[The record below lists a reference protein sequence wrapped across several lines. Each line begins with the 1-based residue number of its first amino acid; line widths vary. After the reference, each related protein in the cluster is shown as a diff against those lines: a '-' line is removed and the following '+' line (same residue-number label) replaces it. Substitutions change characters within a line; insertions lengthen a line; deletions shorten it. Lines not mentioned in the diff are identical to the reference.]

1 MSVHDKKETLIIAQR
16 TIDNVICDLKMT
28 LDRLMFDEGIELL
41 KELDLGEDYYS
52 PFRTDEY
59 NSAGRTAAR
68 SYRSMMIVRVDTP
81 VIPCRPADA
90 IFSTLHI
97 S

>member
-1 MSVHDKKETLIIAQR
+1 
-16 TIDNVICDLKMT
+16 MT

-59 NSAGRTAAR
+59 NTGRTAGDLTGR
-68 SYRSMMIVRVDTP
+68 
-81 VIPCRPADA
+81 
-90 IFSTLHI
+90 
-97 S
+97 